1 MSPPGT
7 TGSSSNLQFKAE
19 RIKIPLTP
27 RYPRSVMGSDRGKNW
42 EFPPVPAAPG
52 SPSSHLCGLLK
63 DD

>member
-42 EFPPVPAAPG
+42 AFPPVPAA
-52 SPSSHLCGLLK
+52 
-63 DD
+63 